1 MLNLLKLYD
10 DKTKYMHILYLEEV
24 KEAFEGAE
32 GGVWDAAGP
41 QNQHVQAS
49 LQLKYD
55 QVKEYQNRFWPN
67 KLLGEVLR
75 LP

>member
-1 MLNLLKLYD
+1 MLYIRAQSHVQIRLQLKYVHDNELSS
-10 DKTKYMHILYLEEV
+10 
-24 KEAFEGAE
+24 
-32 GGVWDAAGP
+32 VWDAAGP